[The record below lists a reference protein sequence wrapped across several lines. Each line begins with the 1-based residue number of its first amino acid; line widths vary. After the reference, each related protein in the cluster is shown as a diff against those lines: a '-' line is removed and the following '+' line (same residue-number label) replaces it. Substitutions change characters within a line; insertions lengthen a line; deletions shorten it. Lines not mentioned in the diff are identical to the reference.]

1 MSDPELDVRVL
12 RKPEKHPR
20 IFATYDALPAGGS
33 FVLVNDHDPRHLRDE
48 FETEHPGSYGWE
60 YLSRERRNY
69 RIRITKLTAAPLPRV
84 VADTGRLAPGP
95 GGAVWALSARDRDL
109 DVDITDLPANEAG
122 DLRTGPD
129 VDAVVHVL
137 GGSGRLVTEAGAVD
151 LAPGAVLW
159 LPRRSQRGFAA
170 GPDGLRYLT
179 VQQRRPAIALDVA

>member
-84 VADTGRLAPGP
+84 VADTARLAPGP